1 VIHRITA
8 LFPIWALLTGLL
20 AWWIPAPFIA
30 AKPTIV
36 WILGLIMFSM
46 GLTLRPEN
54 FIEITRRP
62 SVILLGVFL
71 QYAIM
76 PALAWVLSI
85 WLGLPAALTIGL
97 ILVGA
102 SPGGTASNVI
112 CYLAKGD
119 VALSITLTTVSTLLA
134 VIATPLLT
142 LLYAGQ
148 AVDIPA
154 LNMLRDILLLI
165 LLPVLGG
172 LLINTLLGNYIQKL
186 KSFLPLI
193 SVTAIVFIIG
203 IVIALNH
210 DRMGSISRLLLLAIA
225 LHNGLGLMIGYLIPR
240 IMGKDRRTARTL
252 AIETGMQNSGLAVAL
267 AVKYFSPV
275 AALPGA
281 IFSVWHNLSGSL
293 LASYWGRR

>member
-1 VIHRITA
+1 MHRITT
-8 LFPIWALLTGLL
+8 LFPVWALVTGIL
-20 AWWIPAPFIA
+20 AWCLPEPFIA
-30 AKPTIV
+30 AKPAIV
-36 WILGLIMFSM
+36 WVLGLIMFAM

-54 FIEITRRP
+54 FLEISRRP
-62 SVILLGVFL
+62 AVILLGVFL

-76 PALAWVLSI
+76 PALAWGLSL
-85 WLGLPAALTIGL
+85 WLGLPASLMVGM

-142 LLYAGQ
+142 LLYAGK
-148 AVDIPA
+148 AIDIPA
-154 LNMLRDILLLI
+154 LKMLKDILLMI
-165 LLPVLGG
+165 VIPVLGG
-172 LLINTLLGNYIQKL
+172 VIINTLLDSHIQKI
-186 KSFLPLI
+186 KHALPII
-193 SVTAIVFIIG
+193 SMTAILFIIG

-210 DRMGSISRLLLLAIA
+210 DRIEDIGKLLLLAVA

-240 IMGKDRRTARTL
+240 ALGKDQRTARTL
-252 AIETGMQNSGLAVAL
+252 AIEIGMQNSGLAVAL

-275 AALPGA
+275 SALPGA
-281 IFSVWHNLSGSL
+281 LFSVWHNLSGSL
-293 LASYWGRR
+293 LASYWRRN